1 MTQAQTTAP
10 PSRPPM
16 VVVFGLGV
24 VGGVAGVAAALY
36 QEMLYGGLLL
46 AVLVAPA
53 VEEVCK
59 PIGVI
64 FMLEKRAHWL
74 RSGRQVVLLAV
85 LGSLVFATL
94 ENLMYARVYHPEG
107 GSSFLFWR
115 FGVCTGMHLA
125 ASAVFGV
132 GLAKMWRHIRRT
144 GSRFDIDHIFR
155 YYVAAVVIHAAY
167 NSIVMILHYVGVLK
181 F

>member
-1 MTQAQTTAP
+1 MTEAEAPAP
-10 PSRPPM
+10 PSRPP
-16 VVVFGLGV
+16 VAAIVLLGL

-36 QEMLYGGLLL
+36 QEMLYGGFLL

-53 VEEVCK
+53 IEEVCK

-64 FMLEKRAHWL
+64 LMLEKRAHWL
-74 RSGRQVVLLAV
+74 RSGRQVVMLAV

-94 ENLMYARVYHPEG
+94 ENLVYVHVYHPKG
-107 GSSFLFWR
+107 GSLFVLWR
-115 FGVCTGMHLA
+115 YAVCTGMHVC

-132 GLAKMWRHIRRT
+132 GLAKMWRHIRQT
-144 GSRFDIDHIFR
+144 GGTFDIDHIFR
-155 YYVAAVVIHAAY
+155 YYVAAVAIHAAY
-167 NSIVMILHYVGVLK
+167 NSIVVILHYAGVLR